1 MGSVSKEEFPMKK
14 GNTRTLVGIALLTA
28 VVVVLQLLGSFIR
41 FGTFSVSLVLIPIA
55 VGAALYGWIAGA
67 WLGLAF
73 GITVLLSGDASVFL
87 VVHPLET
94 VLVVLVKGILA
105 GAISGAVYKAF
116 EKRSTFF
123 ATIAAAVVCPLVNTG
138 VFLVGCY
145 FFFMDVVQ
153 GIANSIGFQGSV
165 YTYLIVGFVGL
176 NFLFE
181 LLFNIVLSPTVV
193 RIIKLGK
200 KSA

>member
-1 MGSVSKEEFPMKK
+1 MKK

-105 GAISGAVYKAF
+105 GLISGAVYKAF
-116 EKRSTFF
+116 EKVNAFF
-123 ATIAAAVVCPLVNTG
+123 ATVAAAIVCPLVNTG
-138 VFLVGCY
+138 VFLIGCY

>member
-1 MGSVSKEEFPMKK
+1 MKK

-73 GITVLLSGDASVFL
+73 GITVLVSGDASVFL
-87 VVHPLET
+87 VVHPLAT
-94 VLVVLVKGILA
+94 VFVVLAKGTLA
-105 GAISGAVYKAF
+105 GLISGAVYKAF

-138 VFLVGCY
+138 VFLIGCY